1 LEVGRVKKLV
11 KTSLVAALAAVL
23 SLSAVPALAQV
34 DEWQVLENARG
45 RSGVYVEAYQITGN
59 VDSVQFQVGYTRTTG
74 YFRYAAEVYCD
85 DGQSWSE
92 SGRARD
98 TRNRYW
104 RSRIFDLSNV
114 PTNVPCYAS
123 IDVSAVRG
131 MRGWVMY
138 GAIWGHFYE

>member
-1 LEVGRVKKLV
+1 VKMLIKA
-11 KTSLVAALAAVL
+11 SLVTLLTALL

-34 DEWQVLENARG
+34 DEWQVLERG
-45 RSGVYVEAYQITGN
+45 RQRSGIYLEAYQITGN
-59 VDSVQFQVGYTRTTG
+59 VDQVQFQVGYTRTTG

-114 PTNVPCYAS
+114 PSNVPCYAS

-131 MRGWVMY
+131 MRGYVMY